1 MNCKNMTIKLLIA
14 IFVFLPL
21 IVKANDYCTV
31 VSGDGKSIGSE
42 IACGE
47 EHFYIIDS
55 DDNNVKML
63 TKYNLY
69 DGYNFTIVTFSEDRW
84 NELLAQYSANITNI
98 LAEPEF
104 DGYDDIRSF
113 DYTNHSI
120 LLSRNLE
127 YDYKNIVFTEERW
140 SELVTEYHIHYYSK
154 FLNYKMH
161 YTFHHHFQVRL

>member
-55 DDNNVKML
+55 DDNNVRML

-69 DGYNFTIVTFSEDRW
+69 DGY
-84 NELLAQYSANITNI
+84 
-98 LAEPEF
+98 
-104 DGYDDIRSF
+104 IRMTQT
-113 DYTNHSI
+113 DKKQRLH
-120 LLSRNLE
+120 
-127 YDYKNIVFTEERW
+127 KC
-140 SELVTEYHIHYYSK
+140 
-154 FLNYKMH
+154 
-161 YTFHHHFQVRL
+161 VRADN